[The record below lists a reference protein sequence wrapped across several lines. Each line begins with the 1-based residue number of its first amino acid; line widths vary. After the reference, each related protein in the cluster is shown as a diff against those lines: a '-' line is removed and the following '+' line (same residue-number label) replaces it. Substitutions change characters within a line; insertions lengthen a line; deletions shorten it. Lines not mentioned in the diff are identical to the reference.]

1 MIDIKWDLLSTSS
14 DPDFHEYFCD
24 ICRCCGDPDC
34 HCRSWNAKEFYD
46 IKGVSEEEKDS
57 LYGEI
62 FDCEFDPTLCQKC
75 VVSHGDEII
84 RKVQEKLNE
93 IRG

>member
-1 MIDIKWDLLSTSS
+1 
-14 DPDFHEYFCD
+14 
-24 ICRCCGDPDC
+24 
-34 HCRSWNAKEFYD
+34 
-46 IKGVSEEEKDS
+46 VSEEEKDS